1 VRRKDDRLVRANDG
15 IDVLEEDNPRQHG
28 MREASLL
35 GFVMMLAKVAGSV
48 KKLLRDNRSFD
59 ANVSALVENRLVV
72 HADGRFLRGDIVEG
86 SPSGVKTA
94 ISAVEQQTH
103 VRRAASVAAEPIG
116 SIAFFVSKEQLIR
129 SIQVNN
135 ATIRRKRANALAR
148 GLGQKCDKSHEIPGG
163 DVENG

>member
-1 VRRKDDRLVRANDG
+1 
-15 IDVLEEDNPRQHG
+15 

-48 KKLLRDNRSFD
+48 KKLLGKYWGPD
-59 ANVSALVENRLVV
+59 ADLCALVEDRLVV
-72 HADGRFLRGDIVEG
+72 YAGIRLLCGDIVEG

-103 VRRAASVAAEPIG
+103 VRRDASVAAEPIG

-129 SIQVNN
+129 GIQVNN
-135 ATIRRKRANALAR
+135 ATIRRKRANALVR
-148 GLGQKCDKSHEIPGG
+148 GPGQKCHKSHE
-163 DVENG
+163 VLVM